1 LIAVV
6 GATGRSG
13 AALVRVLIA
22 TGTSFVPVL
31 RNKAKWDALGF
42 AGAPHI
48 ADATDPQSLR
58 AALQGAEIV
67 VSTVYASFAPSLIA
81 AAPPGARLILMGSTR
96 RYSHWPDANGDV
108 VRAGEAALLASGRAG
123 VILHPTMIYG
133 SQGEDNVRRL
143 ARLLARL
150 PFAPLPGGGRALVQ
164 PIYQDDVTRA
174 LLAAI
179 RYPWTQ
185 AESMVIAGPEA
196 LSYRDFL
203 AAVGRAAGLPSR
215 PILPIPAALLV
226 RLAPLTRWLPGLP
239 KVSADEVRRLTEDKA
254 FDISAMR
261 DILGVIPIPL
271 KQGLALTFA
280 TATPFQP

>member
-215 PILPIPAALLV
+215 PILPLPAALFH
-226 RLAPLTRWLPGLP
+226 RPPGYREP
-239 KVSADEVRRLTEDKA
+239 SACYVHEFYR
-254 FDISAMR
+254 
-261 DILGVIPIPL
+261 
-271 KQGLALTFA
+271 
-280 TATPFQP
+280 